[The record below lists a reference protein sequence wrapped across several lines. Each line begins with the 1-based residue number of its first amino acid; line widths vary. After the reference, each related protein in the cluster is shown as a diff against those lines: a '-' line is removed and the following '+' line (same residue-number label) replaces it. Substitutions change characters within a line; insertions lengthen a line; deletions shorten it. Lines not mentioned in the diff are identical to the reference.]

1 MATIETRKAVSM
13 PDKRTANSSPVK
25 LKPNLMIF
33 KKLIPNM
40 IGMLMKKENSVAMK
54 REVPNTMLPRMEE
67 PERDVPGMIERAWN
81 RPIWN
86 AFI

>member
-1 MATIETRKAVSM
+1 
-13 PDKRTANSSPVK
+13 
-25 LKPNLMIF
+25 
-33 KKLIPNM
+33 M

-67 PERDVPGMIERAWN
+67 PERDATRNDRGLWN